1 MKLNLQRVIFE
12 FQEMAFKG
20 QNRANQNKKHGR
32 IRALIEVAEASRFEL
47 EHRHTPI

>member
-12 FQEMAFKG
+12 FQKMAFKG
-20 QNRANQNKKHGR
+20 QTGPIKNKKHGR